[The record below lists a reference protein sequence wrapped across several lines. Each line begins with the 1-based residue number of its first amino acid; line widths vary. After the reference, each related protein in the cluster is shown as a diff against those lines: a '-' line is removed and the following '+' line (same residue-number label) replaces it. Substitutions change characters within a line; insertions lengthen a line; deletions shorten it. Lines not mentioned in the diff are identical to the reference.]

1 MCCLI
6 LRFFWEK
13 ITVFYTVI
21 FGWLENAMVI
31 MRFGV
36 EVFGNLKTVCCLIL
50 RFFEE
55 IITVFYAVILGWLG
69 RCRSDYEVWG

>member
-1 MCCLI
+1 
-6 LRFFWEK
+6 
-13 ITVFYTVI
+13 
-21 FGWLENAMVI
+21 

-36 EVFGNLKTVCCLIL
+36 EDFGNLKTVCCMIL

-69 RCRSDYEVWG
+69 RFLGDYEVKC